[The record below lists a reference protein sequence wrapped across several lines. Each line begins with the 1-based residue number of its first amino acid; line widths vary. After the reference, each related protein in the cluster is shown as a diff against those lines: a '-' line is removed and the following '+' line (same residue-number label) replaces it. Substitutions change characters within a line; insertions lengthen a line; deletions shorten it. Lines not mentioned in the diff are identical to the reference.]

1 MAQILTRGVYGHPK
15 VSMIYR
21 TAVRTEKIS
30 LHEHLEPMEAVIHT
44 SSEDWANIFPWEL
57 FRWNRLG
64 MLPVEKLFKTFFDLF
79 SSRNRAILERDTIF
93 ENDLC
98 LKIVSFLEEN
108 KSKILLDIYFTGS
121 RPMRFQRNNS
131 HAKIFAQSSELVWIT
146 FGTRYRP
153 K

>member
-44 SSEDWANIFPWEL
+44 SSEDWVNIFPWEL

-98 LKIVSFLEEN
+98 LKIVSFLE
-108 KSKILLDIYFTGS
+108 KINQNFDFVFFCKGADPCGS
-121 RPMRFQRNNS
+121 NETTPMQKYSPSLQN
-131 HAKIFAQSSELVWIT
+131 
-146 FGTRYRP
+146 
-153 K
+153 